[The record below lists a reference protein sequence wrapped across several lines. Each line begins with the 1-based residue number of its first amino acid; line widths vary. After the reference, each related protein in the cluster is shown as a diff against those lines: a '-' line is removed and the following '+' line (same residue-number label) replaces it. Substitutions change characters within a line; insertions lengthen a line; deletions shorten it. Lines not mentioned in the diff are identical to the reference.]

1 MIIMQTT
8 KRGAT
13 RVSVAE
19 GKKDLSRLLKEATT
33 ARSPI
38 LIFNERKGELAG
50 ALLSPAEYERYKRL
64 QGYFEAL
71 RLSRKFAPLEL
82 DLATLVQA
90 SRAELDERSA

>member
-1 MIIMQTT
+1 MRTT
-8 KRGAT
+8 T

-19 GKKDLSRLLKEATT
+19 GKKDLSRLLKEAAE

-50 ALLSPAEYERYKRL
+50 ALLSPAEYERYELL

-71 RLSRKFAPLEL
+71 RLSQKFAPLTV
-82 DLATLVQA
+82 DLEALVRA
-90 SRAELDERSA
+90 SRAELDERAA

>member
-1 MIIMQTT
+1 MRIT
-8 KRGAT
+8 KRTTT

-19 GKKDLSRLLKEATT
+19 GKKDLSRLLREAT

-50 ALLSPAEYERYKRL
+50 ALLSPSEYERYERL

-82 DLATLVQA
+82 DLAALVQA
-90 SRAELDERSA
+90 SRTELDGRSA